1 MRTIIQRDCSPMS
14 TFSRR
19 SFLQAGGLATAG
31 TLAPIGMPAILRSA
45 RAATGTVKLGCLFSS
60 SGTMANNEG
69 RLNYVVKMA
78 VDEINAKG
86 GVNGRTI
93 EVATSDPASDWP
105 LYAQTAKQMLE
116 QEKVA
121 ALFGCWTSVSR
132 KTVLPVVEQANGL
145 LYYPLHFEG
154 DENSK
159 NVVYMNS
166 PPASSVLPAVD
177 YLMGEEGVSAKR
189 FFMIG
194 SDYVWPRTINKQL
207 KGYWKS
213 KGIPETAWREEYVP
227 LGFSNFQTLVNQVR
241 AFADKGGGKPIVVL
255 TVVGSS
261 IPDFLREFANQ
272 GIKAT
277 DVPVL
282 GLDMVESDLE
292 GLNTEPLVGHLN
304 CWAYLQNVKAPANTV
319 FLKQW
324 ADYVAKNKVPFKGDV
339 VIDPMVSAYD
349 SVRLWA
355 MAAQKAGSFDVP
367 EVRKAFPGLSLDGPS
382 GYKLTMTADNNYVAR
397 GVFIGSV
404 NEQQG
409 FDVLW
414 QSKDTPKPVPF
425 SPYG

>member
-1 MRTIIQRDCSPMS
+1 
-14 TFSRR
+14 
-19 SFLQAGGLATAG
+19 
-31 TLAPIGMPAILRSA
+31 
-45 RAATGTVKLGCLFSS
+45 
-60 SGTMANNEG
+60 
-69 RLNYVVKMA
+69 VKMA
-78 VDEINAKG
+78 ASEINAKG

-93 EVATSDPASDWP
+93 EVMVSDPASDWP
-105 LYAQTAKQMLE
+105 LYAQIGKQMLD
-116 QEKVA
+116 QDKVA

-132 KTVLPVVEQANGL
+132 KSVLPVVEQANGL
-145 LYYPLHFEG
+145 LFYPLHFEG

-159 NVVYMNS
+159 NVVYVNS

-177 YLMGEEGVSAKR
+177 YLMSEDGVSAKR
-189 FFMIG
+189 FFMLG

-213 KGIPETAWREEYVP
+213 KGIAESAWKEEYVP
-227 LGFSNFQTLVNQVR
+227 LGFSNFQTLVNQIR
-241 AFADKGGGKPIVVL
+241 AFADAGGGKPIVVL

-282 GLDMVESDLE
+282 GLDMVEADLE

-304 CWAYLQNVKAPANTV
+304 CWAYLQNAKAPANTA

-324 ADYVAKNKVPFKGDV
+324 ADYVKANNVPFKADV
-339 VIDPMVSAYD
+339 AIDPMVSAYD
-349 SVRLWA
+349 AVHLWA
-355 MAAQKAGSFDVP
+355 MAAAKANSFDVP
-367 EVRKAFPGLSLDGPS
+367 EVTKAFAGLSFDCPS
-382 GYKLTMTADNNYVAR
+382 GYKIAMTADNNYVSR

-404 NEQQG
+404 NEKQG
-409 FDVLW
+409 FDILW

-425 SPYG
+425 SPYS

>member
-1 MRTIIQRDCSPMS
+1 MS

-19 SFLQAGGLATAG
+19 SFLQATGVTAAGLAS
-31 TLAPIGMPAILRSA
+31 PIGMPAIVRSA
-45 RAATGTVKLGCLFSS
+45 HAASGTVKLGCLFSS
-60 SGTMANNEG
+60 SGTMANIEG
-69 RLNYVVKMA
+69 RLNHVVRMA
-78 VDEINAKG
+78 ADEINAKG

-93 EVATSDPASDWP
+93 EVAVSDPASDWP
-105 LYAQTAKQMLE
+105 LY
-116 QEKVA
+116 

-132 KTVLPVVEQANGL
+132 KSVLPVVEQANGL
-145 LYYPLHFEG
+145 LFYPLHFEG

-159 NVVYMNS
+159 NIVYVNS

-189 FFMIG
+189 FFMLG

-227 LGFSNFQTLVNQVR
+227 LGFSNFQTLVNQIR

-282 GLDMVESDLE
+282 GLDMVEADLE

-304 CWAYLQNVKAPANTV
+304 CWAYLQNAKSAANKT

-324 ADYVAKNKVPFKGDV
+324 AEYVKAKNVPFKGDV
-339 VIDPMVSAYD
+339 VIDPMVSAYN
-349 SVRLWA
+349 SVHLWA
-355 MAAQKAGSFDVP
+355 MAAAKANSFDVL
-367 EVRKAFPGLSLDGPS
+367 EVRKAFAGLSFDCPS
-382 GYKLTMTADNNYVAR
+382 GYKLGMTAENNYVSR

-404 NEQQG
+404 NEKQG
-409 FDVLW
+409 FDILW
-414 QSKDTPKPVPF
+414 QSKDAPKPVPF

>member
-1 MRTIIQRDCSPMS
+1 
-14 TFSRR
+14 
-19 SFLQAGGLATAG
+19 
-31 TLAPIGMPAILRSA
+31 
-45 RAATGTVKLGCLFSS
+45 
-60 SGTMANNEG
+60 MANIEG
-69 RLNYVVKMA
+69 RLNHVVKMA
-78 VDEINAKG
+78 ASEINAKG

-93 EVATSDPASDWP
+93 EVMVSDPASDWP
-105 LYAQTAKQMLE
+105 LYAQIGKQMLD
-116 QEKVA
+116 QDKVA

-145 LYYPLHFEG
+145 LFYPLHFEG

-159 NVVYMNS
+159 NVVYVNS

-177 YLMGEEGVSAKR
+177 YLMSEDGVSAKR
-189 FFMIG
+189 FFMLG

-213 KGIPETAWREEYVP
+213 KGIAESAWKEEYVP
-227 LGFSNFQTLVNQVR
+227 LGFSNFQTLVNQIR
-241 AFADKGGGKPIVVL
+241 AFADAGGGKPIVVL

-282 GLDMVESDLE
+282 GLDMVEADLE

-304 CWAYLQNVKAPANTV
+304 CWAYLQNAKAPANTA

-324 ADYVAKNKVPFKGDV
+324 ADYVKANNVPFKADV
-339 VIDPMVSAYD
+339 AIDPMVSAYD
-349 SVRLWA
+349 AVHLWA
-355 MAAQKAGSFDVP
+355 MAAAKANSFDVP
-367 EVRKAFPGLSLDGPS
+367 EVTKAFAGLSFDCPS
-382 GYKLTMTADNNYVAR
+382 GYKLSMTAENNYVSR

-404 NEQQG
+404 NEKQG
-409 FDVLW
+409 FDILW

-425 SPYG
+425 SPYS

>member
-1 MRTIIQRDCSPMS
+1 MS

-19 SFLQAGGLATAG
+19 SFLQATGVTAAGLAS
-31 TLAPIGMPAILRSA
+31 PIGMPAIVRSA
-45 RAATGTVKLGCLFSS
+45 HAASGTVKLGCLFSS
-60 SGTMANNEG
+60 SGTMANIEG
-69 RLNYVVKMA
+69 RLNHVVRMA
-78 VDEINAKG
+78 ADEINAKG

-93 EVATSDPASDWP
+93 EVAVSDPASDWP
-105 LYAQTAKQMLE
+105 LYAQVGKQMLE
-116 QEKVA
+116 QDKVA

-132 KTVLPVVEQANGL
+132 KSVLPVVEQANGL
-145 LYYPLHFEG
+145 LFYPLHFEG

-159 NVVYMNS
+159 NIVYVNS

-189 FFMIG
+189 FFMLG

-227 LGFSNFQTLVNQVR
+227 LGFSNFQTLVNQIR

-282 GLDMVESDLE
+282 GLDMVEADLE

-304 CWAYLQNVKAPANTV
+304 C
-319 FLKQW
+319 
-324 ADYVAKNKVPFKGDV
+324 
-339 VIDPMVSAYD
+339 
-349 SVRLWA
+349 
-355 MAAQKAGSFDVP
+355 
-367 EVRKAFPGLSLDGPS
+367 
-382 GYKLTMTADNNYVAR
+382 
-397 GVFIGSV
+397 
-404 NEQQG
+404 
-409 FDVLW
+409 
-414 QSKDTPKPVPF
+414 
-425 SPYG
+425 

>member
-1 MRTIIQRDCSPMS
+1 MS

-19 SFLQAGGLATAG
+19 SFLQASGLAAAGLTAP
-31 TLAPIGMPAILRSA
+31 LGMPAIIRSA
-45 RAATGTVKLGCLFSS
+45 QAASGTVKLGCLFSS

-78 VDEINAKG
+78 ADEINAGG
-86 GVNGRTI
+86 GVNGRTV
-93 EVATSDPASDWP
+93 EVAVSDPASDWP

-116 QEKVA
+116 QDKVA

-132 KTVLPVVEQANGL
+132 KTVLPVVEQADGL
-145 LYYPLHFEG
+145 LFYPLHFEG

-177 YLMGEEGVSAKR
+177 YLMGDDGVSAKR

-213 KGIPETAWREEYVP
+213 KGISETSWKEEYVP
-227 LGFSNFQTLVNQVR
+227 FGFSNFQTLVNQVR
-241 AFADKGGGKPIVVL
+241 AFADQPGGKPIVVL

-282 GLDMVESDLE
+282 ALDMVESDLE
-292 GLNTEPLVGHLN
+292 GLNTAPLVGHLN
-304 CWAYLQNVKAPANTV
+304 CWAYLQNVNGPKNVA

-324 ADYVAKNKVPFKGDV
+324 ADYVKANKVPFKGDV

-349 SVRLWA
+349 SVHLWA
-355 MAAQKAGSFDVP
+355 MAAAKAGSFSVP
-367 EVRKAFPGLSLDGPS
+367 EVRKAFAGLTFDDPS
-382 GYKLTMTADNNYVAR
+382 GYKLAMTAENNYVAR

-404 NEQQG
+404 NESQG

-425 SPYG
+425 SQFG